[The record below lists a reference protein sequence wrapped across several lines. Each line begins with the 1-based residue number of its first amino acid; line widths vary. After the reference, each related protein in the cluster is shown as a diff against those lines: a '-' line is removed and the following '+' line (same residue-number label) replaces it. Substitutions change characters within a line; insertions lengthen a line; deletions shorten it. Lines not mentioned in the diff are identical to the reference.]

1 MSETKSGEK
10 QPEDNGNIEK
20 PLFKSSRPTL
30 KSIAEICGLA
40 VPTVSRALSGA
51 SDIGKATRDR
61 VRQVADEVGYVPNR
75 AGVRL
80 RTGKTNVISLV
91 LPTEID
97 GLNYSSRII
106 ASIAGAL
113 RDSPYHLIVTPFF
126 PDEAPMKPVKYIV
139 ETGSAD
145 AIIINQIQP
154 EVPRVNYLLERNFP
168 FAPHGRSMWSK
179 QHPYFDFD
187 NYEFARH
194 AAMMLAKR
202 GRKSLLLI
210 SPPLSQNYAQNMI
223 SGMQAAAK
231 NTGLQSDYFEE
242 LAQSGISQKLGV
254 QITEYLQRH
263 PDIDGVITST
273 TVSAV
278 EAISAINAVG
288 RDLGQDIDL
297 CTKEVAPFFRRIR
310 PEILTITEDVTKAG
324 SFLAKAALSA
334 IDHPETPPLQ
344 MLVTPEENTVLDRTE
359 T

>member
-1 MSETKSGEK
+1 MSESKSGEK
-10 QPEDNGNIEK
+10 QPEDSGSIEN

-30 KSIAEICGLA
+30 KSIAKICGLA

-51 SDIGKATRDR
+51 SDIGKSTRDR
-61 VRQVADEVGYVPNR
+61 VRQVADEIGYIPNR

-91 LPTEID
+91 LPTEVD

-126 PDEAPMKPVKYIV
+126 PDEDAMKPIKYIV
-139 ETGSAD
+139 ETRSAD
-145 AIIINQIQP
+145 AVIINQTQP
-154 EVPRVNYLLERNFP
+154 EDPRVKYLLERNFP
-168 FAPHGRSMWSK
+168 FATHGRTIWSK

-187 NYEFARH
+187 NCEFARH
-194 AAMMLAKR
+194 ASLMLAER

-210 SPPLSQNYAQNMI
+210 APPLSQNYAQNMI
-223 SGMQAAAK
+223 SGMQTAAK
-231 NTGLQSDYFEE
+231 SAGLWSHYLEE
-242 LAQSGISQKLGV
+242 PQSGISKQLGA
-254 QITEYLQRH
+254 QIIEYLRRR

-278 EAISAINAVG
+278 EAISAINTIG
-288 RDLGQDIDL
+288 RKLGRDIDL
-297 CTKEVAPFFRRIR
+297 CAKEVAPFFQRIQ
-310 PEILTITEDVTKAG
+310 PEILTITEDVTEAG

-334 IDHPETPPLQ
+334 IDHSEQLPLQ
-344 MLVTPEENTVLDRTE
+344 MLVAPEENTVPERTE

>member
-1 MSETKSGEK
+1 MSESKSGEK
-10 QPEDNGNIEK
+10 QPEDIGNIEK

-30 KSIAEICGLA
+30 KSIAKICGLA

-51 SDIGKATRDR
+51 SDIGKSTRDR
-61 VRQVADEVGYVPNR
+61 VRQVADEIGYVPNR

-91 LPTEID
+91 LPTEVD

-126 PDEAPMKPVKYIV
+126 PDEDAMKPIKYIV
-139 ETGSAD
+139 ETRSAD
-145 AIIINQIQP
+145 AIIINQTQP
-154 EVPRVNYLLERNFP
+154 EDPRVKYLLERNFP
-168 FAPHGRSMWSK
+168 FATHGRTIWSK

-187 NYEFARH
+187 NCKFARH
-194 AAMMLAKR
+194 ASLMLAER

-210 SPPLSQNYAQNMI
+210 APPLSQNYAQNMI
-223 SGMQAAAK
+223 SGMQIAAK
-231 NTGLQSDYFEE
+231 SAGLWSHYLEE
-242 LAQSGISQKLGV
+242 PSQNGISKQLGA
-254 QITEYLQRH
+254 QIIENLRRR

-273 TVSAV
+273 TLSAV
-278 EAISAINAVG
+278 EAISAINAIG
-288 RDLGQDIDL
+288 RELGRDIDL
-297 CTKEVAPFFRRIR
+297 CAKEVAPFFRRIR
-310 PEILTITEDVTKAG
+310 PEILTITEDVTEAG

-334 IDHPETPPLQ
+334 IDHSEQPPLQ
-344 MLVTPEENTVLDRTE
+344 MLVAPEENTVPERTE

>member
-1 MSETKSGEK
+1 MSKSKSGVGPPKIIGIDEK
-10 QPEDNGNIEK
+10 
-20 PLFKSSRPTL
+20 LAFKSGRPTL

-51 SDIGKATRDR
+51 SDIGQSTRDR
-61 VRQVADEVGYVPNR
+61 VRQIADEIGYVPNR

-113 RDSPYHLIVTPFF
+113 RNSPYHLIVTPFF
-126 PDEAPMKPVKYIV
+126 PDEDPIKPVKYIV
-139 ETGSAD
+139 ETESAD

-154 EVPRVNYLLERNFP
+154 EDPRVKYLLERNFP
-168 FAPHGRSMWSK
+168 FATHGRTMWSE

-187 NYEFARH
+187 NFEFARH
-194 AAMMLAKR
+194 ATDLLAKR

-210 SPPLSQNYAQNMI
+210 SPPLSQNYSQNMI
-223 SGMQAAAK
+223 SGMQSAAK
-231 NTGLQSDYFEE
+231 ETDLFSDYFEE
-242 LAQSGISQKLGV
+242 PTQNGTSKRLNNQLI
-254 QITEYLQRH
+254 EYLKRN
-263 PDIDGVITST
+263 PGTDGIITST

-278 EAISAINAVG
+278 GAINAISALG
-288 RDLGQDIDL
+288 RQLGKDIDL
-297 CTKEVAPFFRRIR
+297 CTKEVAPFFRQIR

-324 SFLAKAALSA
+324 SFLARAALRA
-334 IDHPETPPLQ
+334 IDHPEEPPLQ
-344 MLVTPEENTVLDRTE
+344 MLVTPEDTTEINTAVT
-359 T
+359 